1 MNAKLTCQG
10 DISVMNSK
18 SSIRVFIFLSLLS
31 LLSVNICS
39 AAVQLD
45 EKFLQSTTGN
55 SSVSVQ
61 VERFI
66 EDIKNIRLNDGSH
79 PKISGWQRKG
89 NIYTFSFTTPTKIV
103 LKFEHLVNQGGGWSS
118 ISAFEDGQP
127 INAAALIMQITSM
140 PRDKTKFDIE
150 DEKNAAEKQR
160 QQSLIE
166 AANKKKQDERNAIIK
181 AEKEDERKRAFLKVM
196 GNIDSTPDPTQN
208 SESSFRFDEYLVGQG
223 TNSQSFYA
231 LMNKANNGDIQ
242 AMYDLGIIYEP
253 SNEPRDQ
260 KLALKWFFRAAA
272 KDHPAALYKAAKL
285 YPIDDT
291 DTKDAFM
298 LSSANLGYSV
308 AQTAIAVSYRDDK
321 KINEYQEWLSKAA
334 KQGEPHSIYLLAC
347 DLIDGTNG
355 FKEDLREGIRL
366 LKSVI
371 DLEVEENKLTMQ
383 QYYKYMDTLYNP
395 TIRPAKDKLRRAL
408 N

>member
-1 MNAKLTCQG
+1 M
-10 DISVMNSK
+10 ISK
-18 SSIRVFIFLSLLS
+18 TSIRIIIFLSLLL
-31 LLSVNICS
+31 LLSDNFCI

-45 EKFLQSTTGN
+45 EKFLQSSTGN

-79 PKISGWQRKG
+79 PKILGWQRKG
-89 NIYTFSFTTPTKIV
+89 NLYTFSFTTPTKIV

-127 INAAALIMQITSM
+127 INAAALIMQISSM
-140 PRDKTKFDIE
+140 PRDKTKFDVV
-150 DEKNAAEKQR
+150 DEQKAAERQR

-166 AANKKKQDERNAIIK
+166 AANKKKQDERNAIIS
-181 AEKEDERKRAFLKVM
+181 AEKEDERKRAFIKLI
-196 GNIDSTPDPTQN
+196 GNIDGTPDPTQN
-208 SESSFRFDEYLVGQG
+208 SESSYRFDEYLVGQG

-231 LMNKANNGDIQ
+231 LMNKANDGDIQ

-260 KLALKWFFRAAA
+260 KLALKWFFRAAE
-272 KDHPAALYKAAKL
+272 KNHPAALYKAAKL
-285 YPIDDT
+285 YPINDP
-291 DTKDAFM
+291 DTKHEFL
-298 LSSANLGYSV
+298 LSSANLGFAV
-308 AQTAIAVSYRDDK
+308 AQTAIAESYLNDK
-321 KINEYQEWLSKAA
+321 KIDEYQLWLSKAA
-334 KQGEPHSIYLLAC
+334 KQGEPHSVYLLAC
-347 DLIDGTNG
+347 DLIDGRNG
-355 FKEDLREGIRL
+355 FNENLREGIRL

-371 DLEVEENKLTMQ
+371 DLELEENKLTMQ

-408 N
+408 K